1 MRTVTPLLSVSVG
14 VVYSFARV
22 IDLISGY
29 DINFATKPLF
39 LTTQHLLYHCLNLY
53 FYIILIVPLF

>member
-1 MRTVTPLLSVSVG
+1 MRLVTPLLSVSVG

-22 IDLISGY
+22 IYLISGY
-29 DINFATKPLF
+29 DNNFATNYPA
-39 LTTQHLLYHCLNLY
+39 LLYHCLNLY